1 MFSRGIPLIYWNALP
16 YQHYWTSLYEKTI
29 NKLTPRE
36 EIQGKADS
44 RMILQEWVMKRAGI
58 VPHGEN
64 KNESPISELAD
75 FPAQVH
81 FRFA

>member
-1 MFSRGIPLIYWNALP
+1 
-16 YQHYWTSLYEKTI
+16 
-29 NKLTPRE
+29 
-36 EIQGKADS
+36 
-44 RMILQEWVMKRAGI
+44 MILQEWVMKRAGI

-81 FRFA
+81 FRFTWRFFRISRPEK